1 MTATP
6 IRSSSDVSTASRAA
20 STAAPQGTPSATAKN
35 AAGSPGAIDPQ
46 AVTISGLVLVPS
58 YSPNAPVVE
67 SLRSVETV
75 DRDLGKGGHPGQYP
89 YTRGLFPQGYRTRLW
104 TMRQFAGF
112 GSADDTNKRFKYLLA
127 AAKSSTAANTGLS
140 TAFDLPTLM
149 GRDSDD
155 ELCVGEVG
163 KCGVAISTIEDMHRL
178 YADIPI
184 DAVTVSQTINGPA
197 AVIWAMYLAHALQR
211 GISWSTLGGT
221 LQNDILKEFHS
232 QNEFIYPPEPSV
244 KLVVDTI
251 EFQSKFVPRW
261 NSVSIS
267 GYHIREA
274 GSTATQELAFTLRDG
289 MEYVEACLER
299 GMDIDGFAP
308 RLSFFF
314 NAHNEFFEE
323 LCKLRAARRIWARVM
338 KNRYGAKN
346 ERSWFMKTHVQTA
359 GCSLTEQQPL
369 NNIVRVA
376 YQAMAAVLGGCQS
389 LHTDSMD
396 ETLGLP
402 TEQAVTVALRTQQ
415 ILAHE
420 TGVTRVTD
428 PLGGSWFIEQLTD
441 TIEREALTFID
452 EIDRMGDYADWRP
465 AGGGRAAGS
474 ASASNASAASSAGAD
489 LTSHPAYQSRRTFGR
504 AAINGINK
512 GYFRRQIAEASY
524 RFSEECEAGD
534 RIIVGVNAYVDKDE
548 KRPIE
553 ILQIPHT
560 VEIEQCERLSAFKTR
575 RDAALVARALDNIR
589 DVCRGKKPRHTLGA
603 LSGAAATVAGGSG
616 GGAEGRGGA
625 GLTSADPSAL
635 GLHATNVMPALVE
648 GALVNCT
655 LGEMVQAMADVYG
668 RYTGGPE
675 W

>member
-1 MTATP
+1 MSTTSPAGRFTP
-6 IRSSSDVSTASRAA
+6 GSSNGPAHHTVRQGVDAPAA
-20 STAAPQGTPSATAKN
+20 EH
-35 AAGSPGAIDPQ
+35 PGGKVDPH
-46 AVTISGLVLVPS
+46 AVTISGVVLAPS
-58 YSPNAPVVE
+58 YGPSSQPE
-67 SLRSVETV
+67 SLAHVA
-75 DRDLGKGGHPGQYP
+75 RDIPAPGQYP
-89 YTRGLFPQGYRTRLW
+89 FTRGLFPQGYRTRLW

-112 GSADDTNKRFKYLLA
+112 GSADDTNNRFKYLLSQ
-127 AAKSSTAANTGLS
+127 AKGTNANTGLS

-155 ELCVGEVG
+155 ALSAGEVG
-163 KCGVAISTIEDMHRL
+163 KCGVAICTIEDMHRL
-178 YADIPI
+178 YKDIPVGS
-184 DAVTVSQTINGPA
+184 VTVSQTINGPA
-197 AVIWAMYLAHALQR
+197 AVVWALYLAHALER
-211 GISWSTLGGT
+211 GIAWNTLGGT
-221 LQNDILKEFHS
+221 LQNDILKEFHA

-251 EFQSKFVPRW
+251 EFQSKHLPKW

-274 GSTATQELAFTLRDG
+274 GSTAVQELAFTLRDG

-299 GMDIDGFAP
+299 GLPIDEFAP
-308 RLSFFF
+308 RLSYFY
-314 NAHNEFFEE
+314 NSHNEFFEE
-323 LCKLRAARRIWARVM
+323 ICKLRAARRIWARVM
-338 KNRYGAKN
+338 KHRYGATS
-346 ERSWFMKTHVQTA
+346 ERSMYMKTHVQTA

-420 TGVTRVTD
+420 TGVTRVAD
-428 PLGGSWFIEQLTD
+428 PLGGSWFVEHLTD
-441 TIEREALTFID
+441 SME
-452 EIDRMGDYADWRP
+452 
-465 AGGGRAAGS
+465 
-474 ASASNASAASSAGAD
+474 AGALEYIAD
-489 LTSHPAYQSRRTFGR
+489 IDAMGVYGSGAANPELRAGKGADRKAGVYAPKTTYGR
-504 AAINGINK
+504 GVVGGINK

-534 RIIVGVNAYVDKDE
+534 RLIVGMNAYVEKDE

-560 VEIEQCERLSAFKTR
+560 VEIEQCDRLSKFKNA
-575 RDAALVARALDNIR
+575 RDKAKVALALDNVR
-589 DVCRGKKPRHTLGA
+589 AACQGRAYTLQHDLPGMERQQ
-603 LSGAAATVAGGSG
+603 GT
-616 GGAEGRGGA
+616 GA
-625 GLTSADPSAL
+625 GPAPI
-635 GLHATNVMPALVE
+635 HATNVMPALVD
-648 GALVNCT
+648 GALAHCT
-655 LGEMVQAMADVYG
+655 LGEMVQAMADIYG
-668 RYTGGPE
+668 RYSGGPE

>member
-1 MTATP
+1 M
-6 IRSSSDVSTASRAA
+6 
-20 STAAPQGTPSATAKN
+20 AP
-35 AAGSPGAIDPQ
+35 AIDPH
-46 AVTISGLVLVPS
+46 AVTISGIVVQPA
-58 YSPNAPVVE
+58 YGPDSPPE
-67 SLRSVETV
+67 SLKQIP
-75 DRDLGKGGHPGQYP
+75 RDIAAPGEFP

-112 GSADDTNKRFKYLLA
+112 GSADDTNRRFKYLLA
-127 AAKSSTAANTGLS
+127 QAKTSTKANTGLS

-155 ELCVGEVG
+155 QLCIGEVG
-163 KCGVAISTIEDMHRL
+163 KCGVAIDTIEDMHRL

-184 DAVTVSQTINGPA
+184 DQVTVSQTINGPA

-211 GISWSTLGGT
+211 GISWSSLGGT

-251 EFQSKFVPRW
+251 EFQSRHVPKW

-289 MEYVEACLER
+289 MEYVEACMER
-299 GMDIDGFAP
+299 GLDIDDFAP

-314 NAHNEFFEE
+314 NSHNEFFEE

-338 KNRYGAKN
+338 KNRYGAKT

-428 PLGGSWFIEQLTD
+428 PLGGSWFIEALTD
-441 TIEREALTFID
+441 KMEADALDYIH
-452 EIDRMGDYADWRP
+452 EIDSMGTYADWH
-465 AGGGRAAGS
+465 AKGATG
-474 ASASNASAASSAGAD
+474 AGAT
-489 LTSHPAYQSRRTFGR
+489 LEQHAAYTARKTFGR
-504 AAINGINK
+504 AAIAGINK

-534 RIIVGVNAYVDKDE
+534 RIIVGVNEYVDKDE
-548 KRPIE
+548 KRPID
-553 ILQIPHT
+553 ILVIPDS
-560 VEIEQCERLSAFKTR
+560 VETEQVERLKRFKAKR
-575 RDAALVARALDNIR
+575 NAAHVERALENIR
-589 DVCRGKKPRHTLGA
+589 QACVGKPYTLVNDLPGIGKA
-603 LSGAAATVAGGSG
+603 GESAGGN
-616 GGAEGRGGA
+616 
-625 GLTSADPSAL
+625 
-635 GLHATNVMPALVE
+635 LHETNVMPALID
-648 GALVNCT
+648 GALANCT
-655 LGEMVQAMADVYG
+655 LGEMVQAMADMYG
-668 RYTGGPE
+668 RYGGGPE

>member
-1 MTATP
+1 
-6 IRSSSDVSTASRAA
+6 V
-20 STAAPQGTPSATAKN
+20 
-35 AAGSPGAIDPQ
+35 DPQ
-46 AVTISGLVLVPS
+46 AVTISGLVLDPV
-58 YSPNAPVVE
+58 YAPNAPVVE
-67 SLRSVETV
+67 SLRSFETI
-75 DRDLGKGGHPGQYP
+75 DRDLGKGGQPGQFP
-89 YTRGLFPQGYRTRLW
+89 FTRGLFAQGYRTRLW

-112 GSADDTNKRFKYLLA
+112 GSADDTNQRFKYLLSQ
-127 AAKSSTAANTGLS
+127 AKGTAANTGLS

-155 ELCVGEVG
+155 ELSVGEVG
-163 KCGVAISTIEDMHRL
+163 KCGVAICTIEDMHRL
-178 YADIPI
+178 YTDIPV
-184 DAVTVSQTINGPA
+184 DKVTVSQTINGPA

-211 GISWSTLGGT
+211 GISWDTLGGT

-251 EFQSKFVPRW
+251 EFQSKFVPKW

-274 GSTATQELAFTLRDG
+274 GSTAHQELAFTLRDG

-299 GMDIDGFAP
+299 GMDLDLFAP

-314 NAHNEFFEE
+314 NSHNEFFEE
-323 LCKLRAARRIWARVM
+323 ICKLRAARRIWARVM
-338 KNRYGAKN
+338 RQRYGAKN
-346 ERSWFMKTHVQTA
+346 ERSWYMKTHVQTA

-428 PLGGSWFIEQLTD
+428 PLGGSWFVEQLTD
-441 TIEREALTFID
+441 TMEREALNLLH
-452 EIDRMGDYADWRP
+452 EIDLMGEYGDWSF
-465 AGGGRAAGS
+465 RAR
-474 ASASNASAASSAGAD
+474 NAAEGVAKGTGD
-489 LTSHPAYQSRRTFGR
+489 LTKHPAYELRRTFGKSVV
-504 AAINGINK
+504 NGINR
-512 GYFRRQIAEASY
+512 GYFRRAIAEASY

-534 RIIVGVNAYVDKDE
+534 RITVGVNAYVDKDE
-548 KRPIE
+548 KRPID
-553 ILQIPHT
+553 ILQIGHE
-560 VEIEQCERLSAFKTR
+560 VEDQQNTRLAAFKQR
-575 RDAALVARALDNIR
+575 RDAAAVAKALDNIR
-589 DVCRGKKPRHTLGA
+589 DVCQGRKPRHALGL
-603 LSGAAATVAGGSG
+603 LSIAGTRTSDPAAM
-616 GGAEGRGGA
+616 
-625 GLTSADPSAL
+625 

-648 GALVNCT
+648 GSLANCT
-655 LGEMVQAMADVYG
+655 LGEMVQAMADIYG

>member
-1 MTATP
+1 MSTSTPDRLSGVATP
-6 IRSSSDVSTASRAA
+6 AA
-20 STAAPQGTPSATAKN
+20 SKPPAKAPVDPS
-35 AAGSPGAIDPQ
+35 
-46 AVTISGLVLVPS
+46 AVTISGLVLDPS
-58 YSPNAPVVE
+58 YGPNTIAGGPPE
-67 SLRSVETV
+67 SLKHI
-75 DRDLGKGGHPGQYP
+75 DRDLGNNAQPGQFP

-127 AAKSSTAANTGLS
+127 QAKSSTAANTGLS

-155 ELCVGEVG
+155 PLCVGEVG
-163 KCGVAISTIEDMHRL
+163 KCGVAIDTIEDMHRL
-178 YADIPI
+178 YADIPVGE
-184 DAVTVSQTINGPA
+184 VTVSQTINGPA
-197 AVIWAMYLAHALQR
+197 AVIWAMYLAHAMQR

-232 QNEFIYPPEPSV
+232 QNEFIYPPEASV

-251 EFQSKFVPRW
+251 EFQSRHVPKW

-289 MEYVEACLER
+289 MEYVEACMER
-299 GMDIDGFAP
+299 GLAVDDFAP

-314 NAHNEFFEE
+314 NSHNEFFEE

-338 KNRYGAKN
+338 RDRYGAKN

-369 NNIVRVA
+369 NNVVRVA

-420 TGVTRVTD
+420 TGVTRVVD

-441 TIEREALTFID
+441 TMEREALNFIH
-452 EIDRMGDYADWRP
+452 EIDQMGAYADWNP
-465 AGGGRAAGS
+465 SRAKAE
-474 ASASNASAASSAGAD
+474 ANAEPLAN
-489 LTSHPAYQSRRTFGR
+489 HPAYQSRRTFGKSVVS
-504 AAINGINK
+504 GINK
-512 GYFRRQIAEASY
+512 GYFRRKIAEASY

-534 RIIVGVNAYVDKDE
+534 RIIVGVNAYADSTE
-548 KRPIE
+548 ERPID
-553 ILQIPHT
+553 ILKIGEQ
-560 VEIEQCERLSAFKTR
+560 VETEQCERLAAFKKR
-575 RDAALVARALDNIR
+575 RDASQVAKALDNIR
-589 DVCRGKKPRHTLGA
+589 DVSQGRPPRHMLGV
-603 LSGAAATVAGGSG
+603 LKLGPG
-616 GGAEGRGGA
+616 
-625 GLTSADPSAL
+625 PS
-635 GLHATNVMPALVE
+635 LHATNVMPALVE
-648 GALVNCT
+648 GALCNCT
-655 LGEMVQAMADVYG
+655 LGEMVQAMADVYA
-668 RYTGGPE
+668 RYSGGPE

>member
-1 MTATP
+1 MTTLNRP
-6 IRSSSDVSTASRAA
+6 PV
-20 STAAPQGTPSATAKN
+20 TPSGTK
-35 AAGSPGAIDPQ
+35 GLDPH
-46 AVTISGLVLVPS
+46 AVTISGIVLDPAYGPGV
-58 YSPNAPVVE
+58 AE
-67 SLRSVETV
+67 SLRHV
-75 DRDLGKGGHPGQYP
+75 DRDIAAPGKFPF
-89 YTRGLFPQGYRTRLW
+89 TRGLFPSGYRTRLW

-112 GSADDTNKRFKYLLA
+112 GSADDTNKRFKYLLEQ
-127 AAKSSTAANTGLS
+127 AKSSTAANTGLS

-155 ELCVGEVG
+155 ALSAGEVG
-163 KCGVAISTIEDMHRL
+163 RCGVAICTIEDMHRL
-178 YADIPI
+178 YADIPVGK
-184 DAVTVSQTINGPA
+184 VTVSQTINGPA
-197 AVIWAMYLAHALQR
+197 AVVWALYLGHALQR
-211 GISWSTLGGT
+211 GISWADLGGT
-221 LQNDILKEFHS
+221 LQNDILKEFHA
-232 QNEFIYPPEPSV
+232 QNEFIYPPEASV

-251 EFQSKFVPRW
+251 EFQSRYLPRW

-289 MEYVEACLER
+289 LEYVEACLER
-299 GMDIDGFAP
+299 GMALDDFAP

-314 NAHNEFFEE
+314 NSHNEFFEE
-323 LCKLRAARRIWARVM
+323 ICKLRAARRIWARAM
-338 KNRYGAKN
+338 KGRYGATS
-346 ERSWFMKTHVQTA
+346 ERSMFMKTHVQTA

-420 TGVTRVTD
+420 TGTTRVAD
-428 PLGGSWFIEQLTD
+428 PLGGSWFIEHLTD
-441 TIEREALTFID
+441 VMEREALDYIAD
-452 EIDRMGDYADWRP
+452 VDRMGSHGHMAHGHMATSAAEAHTPTMRSPGRP
-465 AGGGRAAGS
+465 NRGAAGAPS
-474 ASASNASAASSAGAD
+474 TTD
-489 LTSHPAYQSRRTFGR
+489 LTQHGAYAKREGYGR
-504 AAINGINK
+504 GAVAGINR

-524 RFSEECEAGD
+524 RFSEEMEAGD
-534 RIIVGVNAYVDKDE
+534 RITVGLNAYREENE
-548 KRPIE
+548 KRPID

-560 VEIEQCERLSAFKTR
+560 VEVEQCERLAKFKEA
-575 RDAALVARALDNIR
+575 RDGGPSGRAGNARVAKALDNIR
-589 DVCRGKKPRHTLGA
+589 ASCRGQKWTSLFAGELPWAGA
-603 LSGAAATVAGGSG
+603 PGAVAA
-616 GGAEGRGGA
+616 
-625 GLTSADPSAL
+625 P
-635 GLHATNVMPALVE
+635 LHPTNVMPALIE
-648 GALVNCT
+648 GALANCT